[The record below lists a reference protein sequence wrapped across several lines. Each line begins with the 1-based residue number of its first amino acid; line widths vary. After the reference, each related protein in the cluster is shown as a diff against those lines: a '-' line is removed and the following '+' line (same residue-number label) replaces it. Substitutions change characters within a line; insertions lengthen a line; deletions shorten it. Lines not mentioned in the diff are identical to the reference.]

1 MIGLG
6 SDKIGKVEFK
16 MKTKNSLR
24 PIWEEAKDQLV
35 DCAFNPKWQLKGP
48 LKHKKHDLGLNIE

>member
-35 DCAFNPKWQLKGP
+35 DCAFNPRWQLKGP
-48 LKHKKHDLGLNIE
+48 LKHEKNDLGLNIE

>member
-1 MIGLG
+1 MAIRAPDGANK
-6 SDKIGKVEFK
+6 DNKI
-16 MKTKNSLR
+16 SLR

-35 DCAFNPKWQLKGP
+35 DCAFNPRWQLKGP